1 MVQLS
6 ATPDHQVSRG
16 EARPGGP
23 TIRRVAAV
31 GSGYMGGGIAQVLA
45 IAGLDVALADI
56 TPDEAAR
63 ARDRLVGQ
71 ARQFES
77 DGLIPAG
84 AADTVAARLTAA
96 GSLEEAV
103 ADADYVTEAV
113 SESAPVKQKVLRR
126 IGAAASPHAIIATN
140 TSSIPIRSLADAV
153 SAPERFLGVHWMN
166 PAPFVPAVE
175 VIPGEHTSFA
185 VVGVVLALLRRAGKR
200 PVTVGD
206 AAGFVVNRLQFA
218 LFREAAA
225 VVAEGLAT
233 PAEVDLLV
241 SGSFGFRLPVLGPFA
256 IADMAGLD
264 VYAGAFQ
271 MLEQAYG
278 ERLSAPE
285 ALKELVS
292 AGNFGAKSGKGFTGI
307 DDRTAEAV
315 ATWRDRAY
323 VALARALADAGPPPG
338 GHPAETGAVGRGRI
352 HQQTS

>member
-1 MVQLS
+1 VVQLN
-6 ATPDHQVSRG
+6 ATPGHQASRG
-16 EARPGGP
+16 EARPESLI
-23 TIRRVAAV
+23 IRRAAV
-31 GSGYMGGGIAQVLA
+31 IGSGYMGGGIAQVLA
-45 IAGLDVALADI
+45 IAGLSVALADL
-56 TPDEAAR
+56 TADDAAR

-77 DGLIPAG
+77 DRLIPAG
-84 AADTVAARLTAA
+84 AADAVAARLTAA

-113 SESAPVKQKVLRR
+113 SESAPVKHKVLRR
-126 IGAAASPHAIIATN
+126 IAAAARPDVVITTN
-140 TSSIPIRSLADAV
+140 TSSIPIRSLADVV
-153 SAPERFLGVHWMN
+153 SRPERFLGVHWMN

-175 VIPGEHTSFA
+175 VIPGERTSAA

-256 IADMAGLD
+256 VADMAGLD
-264 VYAGAFQ
+264 VYAGAYQ

-285 ALKELVS
+285 SLKELVS
-292 AGNFGAKSGKGFTGI
+292 AGDFGAKSGKGFTSI
-307 DDRTAEAV
+307 DGRTAEAV
-315 ATWRDRAY
+315 AAWRDRAY
-323 VALARALADAGPPPG
+323 VALAQALADVGPPPG
-338 GHPAETGAVGRGRI
+338 GHPAEAGPADGGHT